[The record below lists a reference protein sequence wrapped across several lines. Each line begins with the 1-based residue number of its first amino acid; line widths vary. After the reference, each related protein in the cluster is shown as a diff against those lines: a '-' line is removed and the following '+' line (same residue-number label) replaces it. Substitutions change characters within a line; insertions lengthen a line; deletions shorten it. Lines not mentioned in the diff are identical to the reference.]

1 MKPLARIALQ
11 LRRTGISY
19 VVLIG
24 LAIFSLGPLAVLAS
38 NSLRTTPQISS
49 QPFGIPSTPRWQN
62 YTDAWTNGNYS
73 VTMRNTIFIVVM
85 TILGVLVIAG
95 MGAYSLARLRPRG
108 ADTITMYLLVGTS
121 VPMQLFMVPLFF
133 MWQKFGLIDTLWGV
147 IIIYWATQSP
157 FATFLIRSFMMA
169 IPKDFE
175 EAARIDGA
183 SEWQVFTQIVLPI
196 VWPGFLTAGLVAG
209 IGVWNE
215 YMIALTFLHSPDVK
229 TVTTS
234 LSAFAGRF
242 SQDWGLIS
250 SAAMIMVIPV
260 AIVFLVLQ
268 RQFVEGL
275 TRGSLKG

>member
-1 MKPLARIALQ
+1 MKQ
-11 LRRTGISY
+11 LRRFFFQLRRSGLSY
-19 VVLIG
+19 GVLII
-24 LAIFSLGPLAVLAS
+24 LAIFSLGPLVILAF
-38 NSLRTTPQISS
+38 NSLRTTPQISA
-49 QPFGIPSTPRWQN
+49 QPFGFPSQPRWQN
-62 YTDAWTNGNYS
+62 FSDAWINGNYS
-73 VTMRNTIFIVVM
+73 VTMQNSTFIVVA
-85 TILGVLVIAG
+85 TIAGVLVIAG
-95 MGAYSLARLRPRG
+95 LGAYSLARLKPRG
-108 ADTITMYLLVGTS
+108 ADVITMYLLVGTS

-133 MWQKFGLIDTLWGV
+133 MWQKLGLIDTLLGV
-147 IIIYWATQSP
+147 VIIYWATQSP
-157 FATFLIRSFMMA
+157 FATFLIRAFMMA
-169 IPKDFE
+169 IPKDFD

-183 SEWQVFTQIVLPI
+183 SEWQVFTQIVIPI

-215 YMIALTFLHSPDVK
+215 YLIALTFLHSPDVK

-250 SAAMIMVIPV
+250 AAAMIMVIPV
-260 AIVFLVLQ
+260 AIVFLNLQ